1 HVRAP
6 APAPARGTAPAQARR
21 RVPRPG
27 GARGDR
33 RAALLG
39 ALGRPEGAHPDR
51 PRARRR
57 APAPPPRR
65 AHRRRR
71 PRGDGRDHGRDHPAQ
86 PRARAHGR
94 LGEPPAPHRPAGRTL
109 GHLGRRRPGGEGH
122 RGGAALAGAH
132 RGRVR
137 RRRRPRMSTLVQILS
152 PDFLLRDALVGS
164 VLVGVVCP
172 LVGAYFV
179 LRRMIFLGVA
189 LPQLSA
195 AGLAFPF
202 VGYRLAVGAHEHGNV
217 SERSLAMVGSFAF
230 TLTGLLVLTAFER
243 RGRETVEARIGV
255 TYAIAAA
262 LTILF
267 LAVDPHGD
275 AEMVNLLKGD
285 ILATT
290 RTSLTLLAYV
300 LGAVVLVLFAFRKE
314 FLLVSFDRDLA
325 VVFGKRAALWDGLL
339 YLLIGITISLGVM
352 TAGPLV
358 TFGFLVVPPLTAR
371 LVTRR

>member
-1 HVRAP
+1 
-6 APAPARGTAPAQARR
+6 
-21 RVPRPG
+21 
-27 GARGDR
+27 
-33 RAALLG
+33 
-39 ALGRPEGAHPDR
+39 
-51 PRARRR
+51 
-57 APAPPPRR
+57 
-65 AHRRRR
+65 
-71 PRGDGRDHGRDHPAQ
+71 
-86 PRARAHGR
+86 
-94 LGEPPAPHRPAGRTL
+94 
-109 GHLGRRRPGGEGH
+109 
-122 RGGAALAGAH
+122 
-132 RGRVR
+132 
-137 RRRRPRMSTLVQILS
+137 MSTLVQILS

-195 AGLAFPF
+195 AGIAFSF

-290 RTSLTLLAYV
+290 RTSLTLLASV
-300 LGAVVLVLFAFRKE
+300 LGAVVLVLFACRKE

-325 VVFGKRAALWDGLL
+325 VVFGKWAGLWDGLL
-339 YLLIGITISLGVM
+339 YLTIGVTISLGVM

-371 LVTRR
+371 LLTRRMLSFSLVAAAIGGAAAFGGFCCAYRMDLPLGPAEVALASLMLIVVGTASMIRQGAARLRAP

>member
-1 HVRAP
+1 
-6 APAPARGTAPAQARR
+6 
-21 RVPRPG
+21 
-27 GARGDR
+27 
-33 RAALLG
+33 
-39 ALGRPEGAHPDR
+39 
-51 PRARRR
+51 
-57 APAPPPRR
+57 
-65 AHRRRR
+65 
-71 PRGDGRDHGRDHPAQ
+71 
-86 PRARAHGR
+86 
-94 LGEPPAPHRPAGRTL
+94 
-109 GHLGRRRPGGEGH
+109 
-122 RGGAALAGAH
+122 
-132 RGRVR
+132 
-137 RRRRPRMSTLVQILS
+137 MSTLVQILS

-195 AGLAFPF
+195 AGIAFSF

-217 SERSLAMVGSFAF
+217 SERELAMLGSFAF
-230 TLTGLLVLTAFER
+230 TLGGLLVLTAFER

-290 RTSLTLLAYV
+290 RTSLTLLASV
-300 LGAVVLVLFAFRKE
+300 LGAVVLVLFACRKE

-325 VVFGKRAALWDGLL
+325 VVFGKWAGLWDGLL
-339 YLLIGITISLGVM
+339 YLTIGVTISLGVM

-371 LVTRR
+371 LLTRRMLSFSLVAAAIGGAAAFGGFYCAYRMDLPLGPAEVALASLMLIVVGTASMIRQGAARLRAP